1 MATIKELEKQV
12 AVLEQRV
19 GSLQGSSM
27 RMGDE
32 ILELKMHYTKLV
44 KGINERLELVDK
56 QFRKG

>member
-1 MATIKELEKQV
+1 MATIKELEQQV

-19 GSLQGSSM
+19 GNLQGSNM

-32 ILELKMHYTKLV
+32 LAELKIHYTRLV
-44 KGINERLELVDK
+44 KGLNERLELVDK

>member
-12 AVLEQRV
+12 TVLQERV
-19 GSLQGSSM
+19 SSLQGSTM

-32 ILELKMHYTKLV
+32 ISELKMHYTRLV
-44 KGINERLELVDK
+44 KGLNERLELVDK